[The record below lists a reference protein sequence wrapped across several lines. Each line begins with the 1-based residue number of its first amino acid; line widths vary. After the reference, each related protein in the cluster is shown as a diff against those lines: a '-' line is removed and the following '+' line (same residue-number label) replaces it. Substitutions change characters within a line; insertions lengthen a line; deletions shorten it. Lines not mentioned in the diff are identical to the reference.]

1 MKTFFN
7 KKIHQIHEKFE
18 FNQLMQSVGDEE
30 EDKEIKVE
38 SDDEEE
44 SANENHVIVID

>member
-1 MKTFFN
+1 M
-7 KKIHQIHEKFE
+7 HETFE
-18 FNQLMQSVGDEE
+18 FDQLMQGVGDEE

-38 SDDEEE
+38 ADDEEE